1 MLLKAKKTQLGGR
14 GEENGGKK
22 TSTTLMEQNRL
33 AGECLYS
40 GWKDASVSLVL

>member
-22 TSTTLMEQNRL
+22 NSTTLMEQNRL

-40 GWKDASVSLVL
+40 G